1 MGYHQRTEY
10 NKRILKIGID
20 GKEVTP
26 RGGFV
31 NYGEVRGTYVIVD
44 GSLPG
49 PVKRLVRMRCPA
61 RPPSKVP
68 EAPPSISYI
77 SLESMQK

>member
-26 RGGFV
+26 KGGFIK
-31 NYGEVRGTYVIVD
+31 YGEVKGTYAIID

-49 PVKRLVRMRCPA
+49 PAKRLVRLRYPV
-61 RPPSKVP
+61 RPPTKVSDS
-68 EAPPSISYI
+68 PPNISYI